1 MIQLLSLPHPR
12 DLQPVQYIM
21 IMAHSQ
27 HHALDRSAKSPQNLA
42 LMFSRMKVINIGSY
56 MAARECDVN
65 LNR

>member
-27 HHALDRSAKSPQNLA
+27 HHALDRSDQKPAKP
-42 LMFSRMKVINIGSY
+42 RINVFPNES
-56 MAARECDVN
+56 D
-65 LNR
+65 